1 MFYWIVTWT
10 HSWHLSQRSVLKA
23 IFQNLQIC
31 EKNYKLNFEQL
42 NVYLTPHLFS
52 WSVISEANLSELQY
66 LQTNFRLEHRVF

>member
-1 MFYWIVTWT
+1 MLPEPIRDISHSDPFWKQFYKIYKFV
-10 HSWHLSQRSVLKA
+10 KK
-23 IFQNLQIC
+23 I
-31 EKNYKLNFEQL
+31 YKLNFEQL